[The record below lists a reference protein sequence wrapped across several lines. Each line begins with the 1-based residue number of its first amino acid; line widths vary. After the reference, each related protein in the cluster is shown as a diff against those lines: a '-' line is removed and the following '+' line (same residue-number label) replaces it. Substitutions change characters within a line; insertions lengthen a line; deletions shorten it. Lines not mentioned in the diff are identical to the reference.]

1 MLRPGGARKTPPA
14 ALRSPFTLLE
24 ITRMAHFL
32 ALSAALAIGWLQKRV
47 LASALRVGIAF
58 FAYCVVNA
66 VASEQGD
73 AVSNVVMNLSKIG
86 WLLCAGMCAYH
97 AYWLEFAAACV
108 FSSLTLSGTFRPWK
122 PTNYLTTIAHTYANV
137 VFSTT

>member
-1 MLRPGGARKTPPA
+1 
-14 ALRSPFTLLE
+14 
-24 ITRMAHFL
+24 MAHFL

-122 PTNYLTTIAHTYANV
+122 PTNYLTTIAHTLILAHLMDCYSALARSDFALEDSDFANAY
-137 VFSTT
+137 